1 MQLPQ
6 KMIFKGI
13 NVLTTKQIAEAYGTE
28 ASIIRTNFNRNKG
41 KYIEGKH
48 YILLQGE
55 ELKQFKS
62 EYEIRTKLIKTKV
75 ENQPFLKRARYI
87 YLWTE
92 KGALLHA
99 KSINTDKAWEVYD
112 YLVDF
117 YFRVKESKDA
127 DKSKEHNGHTRT
139 VVDIPVNAKAQE
151 MIKTF
156 RNNMTTIDSLLNMY
170 NRYQSEENYEK
181 VAFILK
187 TIGIQIGD
195 DLIAISQYK
204 PNLIE
209 KIY

>member
-6 KMIFKGI
+6 KIVFKGI
-13 NVLTTKQIAEAYGTE
+13 NVLTTKQIAEAYETSKE
-28 ASIIRTNFNRNKG
+28 RVWNNFKYNKD

-55 ELKQFKS
+55 ELKQYKS
-62 EYEIRTKLIKTKV
+62 TYEFRRCLEKSTNEIHSC
-75 ENQPFLKRARYI
+75 LKRSSHI
-87 YLWTE
+87 YFWTE

-151 MIKTF
+151 MIKNF